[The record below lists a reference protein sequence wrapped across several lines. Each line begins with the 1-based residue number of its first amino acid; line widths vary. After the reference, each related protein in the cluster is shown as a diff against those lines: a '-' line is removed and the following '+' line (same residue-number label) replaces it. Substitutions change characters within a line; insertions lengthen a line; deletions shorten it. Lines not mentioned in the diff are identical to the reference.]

1 MREIKFRAKAIYSNE
16 WVYGYFYKER
26 DDARIVADNLH
37 SRVDEGTLGQYT
49 GLKDKNG
56 KEIYEGDIVDVWS
69 QGSHLPNGLIK
80 WSESTASFFIL
91 HPHFADRWSLSGD
104 NGKETLEVIGNIYD
118 NPELGSYDRNN

>member
-16 WVYGYFYKER
+16 WEYGYFYKER

-80 WSESTASFFIL
+80 WREGTASFFIL

-118 NPELGSYDRNN
+118 NPELGSYDRDN